1 MLYLG
6 KGTYGAVVSA
16 TNKEEGKGVAIKKLS
31 KIEDI
36 VSYFYLNSSFLYNF
50 TLSSPPIYSLQF
62 ID

>member
-36 VSYFYLNSSFLYNF
+36 VSYFYLNTLFLYNF